1 MGFCSEWCCRGEEN
15 VFLSLKEIRMASLD
29 EGDFFS
35 VNQHFVFWVDEAEQ
49 SSIEDL
55 ASTQNS
61 GSSSRS
67 PTRVPNSVVPP
78 PSEPLVWF
86 NKVRAAFG
94 NTFRLTGEREPRNL
108 TESLERV
115 ADFLNDRLTPIS
127 NACDVRGE
135 LEGLVKS
142 SWMFVARE
150 IFTTDLPEERLWS
163 KRFLYVH
170 RKPRLRED
178 GRRDYRIGV
187 TDDPHRRNAVKKSED
202 SDYRPY
208 FDLCAPLCDSVEAAI
223 QTLLLPFAKRA
234 HDTNRR
240 ASCFVLSDELALR
253 LCLFLCDFYRCLVLR
268 DDRKSPEFDE
278 ATVVANRDGLETPS
292 PVVER
297 EPVPVEHNRDPR
309 FAYFQAGKCAERN
322 CEKLVPLH
330 KSRKTCPLHSSL
342 RKLQGRIRRLRE
354 RRKKIL
360 SQHQSALQKMSLLLS
375 TPNSAQK
382 ASSQTTTTTTTRSPL
397 KQNSRLRAT
406 RVPHT
411 CQVQEGSL
419 GTNKKKP
426 NKNKLGRRNKT

>member
-1 MGFCSEWCCRGEEN
+1 MDFFSERGCCAGES
-15 VFLSLKEIRMASLD
+15 FSTLKEIRMASLN
-29 EGDFFS
+29 EGGFVS
-35 VNQHFVFWVDEAEQ
+35 VDQHFVFWVNEAEQ
-49 SSIEDL
+49 RAIVDF

-61 GSSSRS
+61 RWSSQSTVQI
-67 PTRVPNSVVPP
+67 PVSVRTP
-78 PSEPLVWF
+78 PSEPLVWS
-86 NKVRAAFG
+86 NKVRATFGDAFRSTLG
-94 NTFRLTGEREPRNL
+94 REPQSL

-115 ADFLNDRLTPIS
+115 VRFLDERLTPIS
-127 NACDVRGE
+127 NACDVRGAE
-135 LEGLVKS
+135 LNGLVKS

-150 IFTTDLPEERLWS
+150 IFTTDLPEERLWA

-170 RKPRLRED
+170 RKPRSRED

-268 DDRKSPEFDE
+268 NDRNPLEFDE
-278 ATVVANRDGLETPS
+278 ATVVANRDGLETPF
-292 PVVER
+292 PVV
-297 EPVPVEHNRDPR
+297 EPVPVEQNRDPR

-330 KSRKTCPLHSSL
+330 KSRKTCPLHSAL

-375 TPNSAQK
+375 TPISAQK
-382 ASSQTTTTTTTRSPL
+382 AFSQTTTTTRSPL

-406 RVPHT
+406 RVPHA
-411 CQVQEGSL
+411 CQVQESPL

-426 NKNKLGRRNKT
+426 SSQTRKTK